1 MIGLKSSIMKNRREF
16 IKKSSL
22 TILATT
28 LSPQSTWGVKLVLCL
43 PLSSLATIDA
53 VLPNG
58 NSEASTRTHSLLTVF
73 LFAEIV
79 L

>member
-1 MIGLKSSIMKNRREF
+1 MWLIYCFCDHLSPDKDTFSALI
-16 IKKSSL
+16 
-22 TILATT
+22 TTT

-43 PLSSLATIDA
+43 PLNSLATIDA